1 MKHIYTYARMQSFQ
15 QLEEKEKATKEKA
28 VAAIFKMKILQT
40 EKDSIEKSTGEEKT
54 ANEALIGKLRSAVEK
69 ARKEVKI
76 SNDKYEEIVKWAK
89 ATEETQRK
97 HDDELKK
104 GMVQQHEKFN
114 VEYDFLNKE
123 NTALKDEIRNMKNE
137 VADHKSLLKQSLQT
151 IKNLHRDNDEKVSLA
166 DKAAKRTRI
175 LDMLCCMFR
184 AMAVNFSFLL

>member
-1 MKHIYTYARMQSFQ
+1 MQSFQ

-40 EKDSIEKSTGEEKT
+40 EKDSTEKSTGEEKT

-166 DKAAKRTRI
+166 DKAAKRT
-175 LDMLCCMFR
+175 
-184 AMAVNFSFLL
+184 